1 MESRRLDFPDLRFNV
16 EHMGYPWTEELLSIM
31 ARSPNVYTHIAEY
44 VTPEPTWPNRTLL
57 LARNLGMAWE
67 YSVLDQVFY
76 GSDYVGGNIEEYVS
90 LLKYEIGWIKEKLNP
105 NMEKLGFPVL
115 SQHEMEGLLGKNVL
129 KLWNGAS
136 EHVQAWAMLES
147 LGRTKWP

>member
-1 MESRRLDFPDLRFNV
+1 
-16 EHMGYPWTEELLSIM
+16 
-31 ARSPNVYTHIAEY
+31 
-44 VTPEPTWPNRTLL
+44 
-57 LARNLGMAWE
+57 MAWE
-67 YSVLDQVFY
+67 YSVLDRVFY

-147 LGRTKWP
+147 LGRTKWPWLDRIGVIQSKSNILVILYSI